1 MAHRKLSKMLDLGLA
16 WRRVKKDQY
25 NDIIPDIL
33 ELRDVDYDMA
43 TTINKIKGD
52 LDRGY
57 RPSDLLKIDMPKKR
71 YTLRPG
77 SNMIPEDRI
86 VYQAVVDFI
95 SSEVEEPPADCVFSY
110 RLSKNNKNRR
120 SNTMFKFW
128 RPLWLEMKRKMR
140 DVYANGYRCLLRTDI
155 AAYFEH
161 IDHRILRANV
171 LNGQVK
177 EKQIL
182 NLLGTLLKKW
192 AVSDVKHIGIP
203 QGCDA
208 SSFIGSLYLI
218 NLDKIMKREGFK
230 YFRYSDEI
238 YILTKDEREAR
249 KAIQS
254 IIHELRMFHLNLQ
267 DAKTDIITDPK
278 RVEEEIGTEEE
289 DKRKDFDYEFQ
300 RKRKKGRIEEP
311 EEEIVKQYNEVT
323 RYGRAKEVEL
333 SKFKWCINRLGMVGS
348 DRAVNF
354 ILRRLANFP
363 FLADLCFEYL
373 RPFANRPRVKDKI
386 TDFLTSQ
393 DNIYDWQEMWLLFTL
408 SHASNLSDGQL
419 DVLRGII
426 KGEHKHWTS
435 RVAAILA
442 LGKLGDNA
450 DKTWLRNLY
459 SSEHNGC
466 VKRAIAVSVHNLP
479 KSVRNEFYS
488 GIKNDSPSMER
499 LVNYLKQDE
508 IKTM

>member
-33 ELRDVDYDMA
+33 ELRDVDYDKT
-43 TTINKIKGD
+43 TTIDKIKGD

-110 RLSKNNKNRR
+110 RLNRDR
-120 SNTMFKFW
+120 QSNTMFKFW
-128 RPLWLEMKRKMR
+128 RPLWLEMRRKMR

-171 LNGQVK
+171 LDGQVK

-182 NLLGTLLKKW
+182 DLLGTLLKKW

-218 NLDKIMKREGFK
+218 NLDKIMKREGLK

-267 DAKTDIITDPK
+267 DAKTDIITDPE

-289 DKRKDFDYEFQ
+289 DKTKDFDYEFQ
-300 RKRKKGRIEEP
+300 RKRKKGRIQEA
-311 EEEIVKQYNEVT
+311 EEEIVKRYKEVT
-323 RYGRAKEVEL
+323 RNGRAKEVDL
-333 SKFKWCINRLGMVGS
+333 SKFKWCLNRLSKIKS

-354 ILRRLANFP
+354 ILRRLADFP

-373 RPFANRPRVKDKI
+373 QPFANRKSVKGEI

-408 SHASNLSDGQL
+408 SNAKKVDSGQL

-426 KGEHKHWTS
+426 KGGYKHWAS

-450 DKTWLRNLY
+450 DRTWLRNLY
-459 SSEHNGC
+459 SSEHNNC

-479 KSVRNEFYS
+479 KSVRNKFYTE
-488 GIKNDSPSMER
+488 IENDSYDMKR
-499 LVNYLKQDE
+499 LANYLRREK
-508 IKTM
+508 IKII